1 MRFTR
6 VFEKNGEK
14 KCEHWSENEFNSFD
28 DSAITSICA
37 KGWDSLGFSKKVVRK
52 NANIGQKMNSLL
64 LAKMPSLRFLPRD
77 GNHYDFRKNGEK
89 KLQIGQKMNSVSYLY
104 PLAKAFQRTR
114 SLYVEGPIV
123 AKETD

>member
-1 MRFTR
+1 
-6 VFEKNGEK
+6 
-14 KCEHWSENEFNSFD
+14 
-28 DSAITSICA
+28 
-37 KGWDSLGFSKKVVRK
+37 
-52 NANIGQKMNSLL
+52 MNSLL

-89 KLQIGQKMNSVSYLY
+89 TARIGQKMNSVSCLH
-104 PLAKAFQRTR
+104 PLTKIFQRTR